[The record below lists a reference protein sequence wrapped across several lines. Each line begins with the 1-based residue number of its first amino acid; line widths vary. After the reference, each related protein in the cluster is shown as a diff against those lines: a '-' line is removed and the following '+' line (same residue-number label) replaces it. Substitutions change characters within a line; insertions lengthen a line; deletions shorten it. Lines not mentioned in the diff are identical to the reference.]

1 MHDHLPNPLENLPL
15 KALIFDMDGTLVHN
29 MHFHRRAWTSFLNQ
43 HGFGLTEEEF
53 EQQNYGTALEIIR
66 RFFGEALPAAEVQ
79 RLAQEKEALYRQQ
92 YGPHLRALPGLRE
105 FLTVARAQGLR
116 LALATAADAP
126 NIDFT
131 LDGLQLR
138 PYFDAIIGAEQVR
151 RGKPDPEVFLL
162 AAAALGVAPAECLVF
177 EDSMTGIEAARRA
190 GMATVGLATTHVAP
204 ELQGLSLA
212 QIAEDYTQLHLP
224 ERRAE
229 VLRWLQPQ

>member
-1 MHDHLPNPLENLPL
+1 MLHDLPNPLENLPL
-15 KALIFDMDGTLVHN
+15 KALIFDMDGTLIHN
-29 MHFHRRAWTSFLNQ
+29 MHFHRRAWVDFLGQ
-43 HGFGLTEEEF
+43 HGIRLTEEEF
-53 EQQNYGTALEIIR
+53 EHYNHGTGLEIIR
-66 RFFGEALPAAEVQ
+66 RLFGAELPAADVQ
-79 RLAQEKEALYRQQ
+79 RLVQEKEALYRQQ

-116 LALATAADAP
+116 LALATAGDAP
-126 NIDFT
+126 NIDFV

-138 PYFDAIIGAEQVR
+138 PYFDAIIGAEQVQ

-190 GMATVGLATTHVAP
+190 GMAAVGLATTHPAA
-204 ELQGLSLA
+204 ELQGLGLA
-212 QIAEDYTQLHLP
+212 QIAADYTHLHLP